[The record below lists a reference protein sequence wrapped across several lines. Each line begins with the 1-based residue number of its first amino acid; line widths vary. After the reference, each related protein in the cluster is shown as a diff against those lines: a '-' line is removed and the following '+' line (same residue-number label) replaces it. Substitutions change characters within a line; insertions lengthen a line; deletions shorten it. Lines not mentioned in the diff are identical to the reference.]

1 MAKKK
6 FVFIAPA
13 VLAAAA
19 IGGVVSGA
27 AGTVGR
33 KAVEDVWESN
43 KSKET
48 KEEVEH
54 TGHVYTIDVGN
65 MTKHELILALREIQE
80 AWEDAHPPR
89 EEEPHS
95 PFYPKV

>member
-6 FVFIAPA
+6 FAFIAPT

-33 KAVEDVWESN
+33 KAVEDVWNN
-43 KSKET
+43 KSKEP
-48 KEEVEH
+48 KEEAKH
-54 TGHVYTIDVGN
+54 TNHVYTIDVGKLS
-65 MTKHELILALREIQE
+65 KHELILALREIQE

-95 PFYPKV
+95 PFYPTD

>member
-6 FVFIAPA
+6 FAFIVPA
-13 VLAAAA
+13 TLAAAA

-33 KAVEDVWESN
+33 KAVEDAWNN
-43 KSKET
+43 KEPKPIPKVSE
-48 KEEVEH
+48 
-54 TGHVYTIDVGN
+54 HVYQINVGN
-65 MTKHELILALREIQE
+65 MTRYELDAAIAELKE
-80 AWEDAHPPR
+80 AWEDAHAKS
-89 EEEPHS
+89 EEPSHS